1 MKVELIMNGTVKLV
15 LVPENDLEKIA
26 LNLLSKCDLQSTE
39 INSQTQILDKVV
51 HDGLIVQS
59 KKQIDNG
66 KV

>member
-15 LVPENDLEKIA
+15 MVPDNDLEKIA

-39 INSQTQILDKVV
+39 INSQTQILDKIV
-51 HDGLIVQS
+51 HDGLIIQS

>member
-59 KKQIDNG
+59 KKQDNG

>member
-1 MKVELIMNGTVKLV
+1 MKVELIMNGAVKLV

-59 KKQIDNG
+59 KKQTDNG

>member
-15 LVPENDLEKIA
+15 MVPENDLEKIA

-39 INSQTQILDKVV
+39 INSQTQILDKIV
-51 HDGLIVQS
+51 HDGLIIQS